1 MPVLITSVGVILLA
15 AVVWSRLGRS
25 ESARWWVGDRVQE
38 NAVLFWLPG
47 IALILIATG
56 PLMTYDDGANGA
68 VLGFVPLV
76 LVGGLLSIWGGLF
89 LPVPRWYTPRWT
101 RTDTSTILQNRV
113 MGLRNRKASR

>member
-1 MPVLITSVGVILLA
+1 M
-15 AVVWSRLGRS
+15 
-25 ESARWWVGDRVQE
+25 
-38 NAVLFWLPG
+38 LFWLPG

-56 PLMTYDDGANGA
+56 PLMTYDNGANGV

-101 RTDTSTILQNRV
+101 RTDTSTTLQNRV